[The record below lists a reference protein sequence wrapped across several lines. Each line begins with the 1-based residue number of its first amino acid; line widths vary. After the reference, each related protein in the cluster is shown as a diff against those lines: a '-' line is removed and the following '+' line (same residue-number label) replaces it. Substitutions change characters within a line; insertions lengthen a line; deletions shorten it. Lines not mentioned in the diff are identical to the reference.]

1 MTESSEAGNA
11 YNQISHEVGA
21 RLAER
26 RKKLK
31 KSLRSVAAD
40 SSVSASHLSDIE
52 KGVCQ
57 VSLPALLRIV
67 RALDLTITEL
77 LPTIGGHHV
86 RQGSLPDRDHAAT
99 HLLSHPK
106 LQTTIEAVVLPKGSS
121 HVIDNSERH
130 DVLIHVLSGSVA
142 VDSDGAGLQLG
153 SGDTLDT
160 ERVTKHTLLATSEVI
175 LLTARAP
182 SAR

>member
-1 MTESSEAGNA
+1 MSNSSEAGNA
-11 YNQISHEVGA
+11 YNEISHEVGA

-26 RKKLK
+26 RKELK

-52 KGVCQ
+52 NGLCQ

-86 RQGSLPDRDHAAT
+86 RQGSLLKHPDAAT
-99 HLLSHPK
+99 DLLSHPE
-106 LQTTIEAVVLPKGSS
+106 LQLTIEVVTLHEGSS
-121 HVIDNSERH
+121 HVIENSEHH
-130 DVLIHVLSGSVA
+130 DVLLHVLRGSITFDSGREE
-142 VDSDGAGLQLG
+142 LQLT

-160 ERVTKHTLLATSEVI
+160 ERVTKHTLRATSEVT

-182 SAR
+182 STR